1 MAVQNLKI
9 ALALRHQTNL
19 YVKLLDVPDILSIK
33 TVVIQAD
40 HLSTGRPLI
49 QFSQVLGLQHAL
61 FEDLVI
67 RSHDFK

>member
-19 YVKLLDVPDILSIK
+19 YVKLLDVPDVLFIK

-40 HLSTGRPLI
+40 CFTDAHLLTRKQI
-49 QFSQVLGLQHAL
+49 
-61 FEDLVI
+61 
-67 RSHDFK
+67 